1 MRIGLFAH
9 VRGFGL
15 DASLPELLRRFE
27 RAEADGFASVWSAHL
42 IGDSYDA
49 LTLLAL
55 AGQVTKTVELGTSV
69 IPTYP
74 HHPAALAQQALTVQ
88 EATGN
93 RLILGIGLSHQPI
106 IEDMLGLD
114 FSKPVRHMREY
125 LTVLA
130 ALLSGGAVDFRGDEY
145 RVHMRLDVP
154 ETTPPPI
161 LVAALGPQLLKL
173 AGSLTDGII
182 PAFGGPR
189 YLAQAIPQVRAAAQL
204 AGRPAPRIAACF
216 PVAVADDHTAAR
228 AAANE
233 RFGPYVV
240 LPSYRRALDI
250 EGSAD
255 VAGAVILGTEAEVA
269 NQVKHL
275 TEVGVTDLVVSP
287 FAIDSIPG
295 TVERTY
301 ECLADLARSSMVR
314 PS

>member
-15 DASLPELLRRFE
+15 DASLPELLQRFE

-42 IGDSYDA
+42 IGASYDA

-55 AGQVTKTVELGTSV
+55 AGRVTRTVELGTTV
-69 IPTYP
+69 IPTYL

-88 EATGN
+88 AATGN

-125 LTVLA
+125 VTVLT
-130 ALLSGGAVDFRGDEY
+130 ALLSGAAVDFQGEEY
-145 RVHMRLDVP
+145 RVRMRLDVP
-154 ETTPPPI
+154 ETAPPPI
-161 LVAALGPQLLKL
+161 LVAALGPQMLKL
-173 AGSLTDGII
+173 AGSLTAGIT

-189 YLAQAIPQVRAAAQL
+189 YLAQAIPQVRAAAQA
-204 AGRPAPRIAACF
+204 AGRPAPRIVACF

-228 AAANE
+228 TAANE
-233 RFGPYVV
+233 RFTEYLT
-240 LPSYRRALDI
+240 LPSYRRVLDL

-255 VAGAVILGTEAEVA
+255 MTGGVILGTEAEVA
-269 NQVKHL
+269 DQVKL
-275 TEVGVTDLVVSP
+275 LAEVGVTDLVVSP
-287 FAIDSIPG
+287 FAIENIPG

-301 ECLADLARSSMVR
+301 ECLADLARSSRMS
-314 PS
+314 PN

>member
-15 DASLPELLRRFE
+15 DASLRELLRRFE

-42 IGDSYDA
+42 IGSSYDA

-55 AGQVTKTVELGTSV
+55 AGRVTETVELGTSV

-88 EATGN
+88 AATHN

-106 IEDMLGLD
+106 IEDLLGLD

-125 LTVLA
+125 VTVLR
-130 ALLSGGAVDFRGDEY
+130 ALLSGTKVDFQGEEY
-145 RVHMRLDVP
+145 RVRMRLDVP

-161 LVAALGPQLLKL
+161 LVAALGPQMLKL
-173 AGSLTDGII
+173 AGSLSDGII

-189 YLAQAIPQVRAAAQL
+189 YLAQAIPQVRAAAQA
-204 AGRPAPRIAACF
+204 AGRPAPRIVACF

-233 RFGPYVV
+233 RFAEYLT
-240 LPSYRRALDI
+240 LPSYRRVLDL

-255 VAGAVILGTEAEVA
+255 MTGGVILGTEAEVA
-269 NQVKHL
+269 DQVKL
-275 TEVGVTDLVVSP
+275 LAEVGVTDLVVSP
-287 FAIDSIPG
+287 FAIASIPG

-301 ECLADLARSSMVR
+301 ECLAHLARSSRVR
-314 PS
+314 SN

>member
-55 AGQVTKTVELGTSV
+55 AGQVTRTVELGTSV
-69 IPTYP
+69 IPTYL

-88 EATGN
+88 AATNN

-106 IEDMLGLD
+106 IEDLLGLD

-125 LTVLA
+125 VTVLT
-130 ALLSGGAVDFRGDEY
+130 ALLSGAKVDFQGDEY
-145 RVHMRLDVP
+145 RVRMRLDVP

-161 LVAALGPQLLKL
+161 LVAALGPQMLKL

-189 YLAQAIPQVRAAAQL
+189 YLVQVIPRVRAEAQM

-216 PVAVADDHTAAR
+216 PVAVADDHAAAR
-228 AAANE
+228 TAANE
-233 RFGPYVV
+233 RFGQFVA
-240 LPSYRRALDI
+240 LPSYRRALEI

-255 VAGAVILGTEAEVA
+255 VTGAVILGTEAEVA
-269 NQVKHL
+269 DQMKHL
-275 TEVGVTDLVVSP
+275 ADVGVTDLVVSP
-287 FAIDSIPG
+287 FAIESIPG

-301 ECLADLARSSMVR
+301 ECLADLAKSSRVR
-314 PS
+314 AS